1 MSHPPVSRSYT
12 LQKKLEPLIQK
23 LIDDGTLISQD
34 QEVNLGKGTGRE
46 YRADYLV
53 TLPCKKCVDI
63 EVDLT
68 KQHNE
73 KADDERDTWLI
84 LKADISTIR
93 LNENEIRKPG
103 AALEKLR
110 SQLSRVQNGEK
121 IEAGSTRSRKAVE
134 WNNFDRTLP
143 TVALYLAI
151 SGADRGG
158 KYGSYYAAWT
168 AELNKNNHNWEPKEE
183 VRNKPNRNTRKL
195 IFPQMSKTEAL
206 ALLLIEALEDLPL
219 QRSNLIV
226 YSNTRGIAFK
236 NPLHSAKDELLIS
249 HAKDL
254 LETHNVRYWFTATT
268 IQLKNSEPGT
278 SYEILAECHNDANF
292 FFEDIRS
299 LQSDSDRKDIED
311 QTAERVAAIR
321 MEHDE
326 KRSAPTSPNPAN
338 KSKEASCPSKKST
351 TKNPSNKK
359 LLPISKTV
367 ERIRKSIPNE
377 TTGLTAAKANK
388 WLIAMGYLVRDNGS
402 NCMPTEKGCDAGIV
416 IQDRKR
422 KGNEYSIA
430 LFPPDFQKM
439 IAAHVADVIDQK

>member
-73 KADDERDTWLI
+73 KADDERDAWLI

-93 LNENEIRKPG
+93 LNESEIRKPG

-158 KYGSYYAAWT
+158 KYGSYYAA
-168 AELNKNNHNWEPKEE
+168 
-183 VRNKPNRNTRKL
+183 
-195 IFPQMSKTEAL
+195 
-206 ALLLIEALEDLPL
+206 
-219 QRSNLIV
+219 
-226 YSNTRGIAFK
+226 
-236 NPLHSAKDELLIS
+236 
-249 HAKDL
+249 
-254 LETHNVRYWFTATT
+254 
-268 IQLKNSEPGT
+268 
-278 SYEILAECHNDANF
+278 
-292 FFEDIRS
+292 
-299 LQSDSDRKDIED
+299 
-311 QTAERVAAIR
+311 
-321 MEHDE
+321 
-326 KRSAPTSPNPAN
+326 
-338 KSKEASCPSKKST
+338 
-351 TKNPSNKK
+351 
-359 LLPISKTV
+359 
-367 ERIRKSIPNE
+367 
-377 TTGLTAAKANK
+377 
-388 WLIAMGYLVRDNGS
+388 
-402 NCMPTEKGCDAGIV
+402 
-416 IQDRKR
+416 
-422 KGNEYSIA
+422 
-430 LFPPDFQKM
+430 
-439 IAAHVADVIDQK
+439 